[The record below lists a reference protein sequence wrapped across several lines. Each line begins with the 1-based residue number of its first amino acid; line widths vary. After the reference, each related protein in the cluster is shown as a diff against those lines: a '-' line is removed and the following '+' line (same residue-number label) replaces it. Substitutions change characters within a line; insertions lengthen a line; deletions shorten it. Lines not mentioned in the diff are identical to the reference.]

1 VIGIFVFYFFLMQDP
16 NLANSIP
23 ERQII
28 GKSAEGVND
37 SDETLSVSDFC
48 LCSYCPASFEIPEKL
63 VEHVHNVHGE
73 STFQCS
79 SCFFRARLSKTVA
92 IHAIVAH
99 NNDARTLDCQ
109 RATPDVPLQDIEP
122 RQIGILDIPRYVCN
136 VPDCLFT
143 CIHRSSFVAH
153 MSMSHP
159 GRRNCECRECKRIIT
174 CSSSDCTELFLHM
187 NKHGLGFFHCA
198 FCQWGTDL
206 PTDILLHLCLVHP
219 SLPGKT
225 LIRSPQNAD
234 GANSSKPLMKFWTPG
249 LPNSYSRTHV
259 IDLDGRFNELFV
271 NVQVIESSLGPGDDI
286 FDGSSTIESPSKV
299 QPLIE
304 SVSDFDKEARNENDH
319 QLNESEQ
326 TGAQV
331 FHGFGEEE
339 KAKAKE
345 KSSVCIV
352 LGEEIEDSNSP
363 FEQRAQNEDGQLFIT
378 GQEDEEEKQ
387 VGLSGRELY
396 MCGNIGCDE
405 TAESVAAFK
414 VISYLKY
421 NCGLFIL

>member
-1 VIGIFVFYFFLMQDP
+1 M
-16 NLANSIP
+16 ANSIP
-23 ERQII
+23 ERQITD
-28 GKSAEGVND
+28 KSEGVD
-37 SDETLSVSDFC
+37 EGEETLTVSDFC
-48 LCSYCPASFEIPEKL
+48 LCSYCPASFETPEKL
-63 VEHVHNVHGE
+63 VEHVHSIHSE
-73 STFQCS
+73 SKFQCS

-99 NNDARTLDCQ
+99 NNDAYMLDCQ
-109 RATPDVPLQDIEP
+109 RGIPDVPLQVIEP
-122 RQIGILDIPRYVCN
+122 RQVGIMEIPRYICN
-136 VPDCLFT
+136 MPDCLFT

-159 GRRNCECRECKRIIT
+159 GIRNCECRHCKRIIT
-174 CSSSDCTELFLHM
+174 CSSNDYTELFLHM

-206 PTDILLHLCLVHP
+206 PTDILLHMCLVHP

-225 LIRSPQNAD
+225 IIRSPQNID
-234 GANSSKPLMKFWTPG
+234 GVKCSKPLKKFWTSG

-259 IDLDGRFNELFV
+259 IDLDGRFNELFDK
-271 NVQVIESSLGPGDDI
+271 VQVLESTLGLGDDI
-286 FDGSSTIESPSKV
+286 FDGSPAIESPSKV
-299 QPLIE
+299 LPPI
-304 SVSDFDKEARNENDH
+304 SIRDVDKVATDENDH
-319 QLNESEQ
+319 QLNGTEQ
-326 TGAQV
+326 AEAQV

-352 LGEEIEDSNSP
+352 LDQEIEDSNSTDVP
-363 FEQRAQNEDGQLFIT
+363 SEQMEQIEDGQALMLT
-378 GQEDEEEKQ
+378 GQDDEEEKQ

-414 VISYLKY
+414 VIFTNFSKFH
-421 NCGLFIL
+421 CS